1 MPRPMRRL
9 REIAAALRRGPL
21 TSLPRRALLRLRY
34 GPSRVDAAYL
44 EARALAAW
52 RTEGR
57 AELAPPRSGEGPL
70 HVAFVVPFFYRGSG
84 GHTTLSN
91 LVRALER
98 RGHRVSLWLDDPGR
112 RLPNA
117 ETAAEDFR
125 AWFGPFEASV
135 HATFAGWQGADVA
148 VATGYQTVL
157 RVRTLTG
164 CGARAYL
171 VQDHEP
177 EFFGTS
183 AERVHAEESYGY
195 GFHAITAGV
204 WLAEFVRETYGLD
217 ATPFELAVD
226 HAIYRPLP
234 DVQRREDVVVFYAR
248 NSTARRAVP
257 IGLAALAELK
267 RRRPQTEVWLY
278 GQGDMPRVDFAAT
291 NLGVV
296 GGHDLARVYAEA
308 TVGLCLSLTNYS
320 LVPQEMLACELPCL
334 EADAPSAVAAFGYDG
349 PVAIAPVEPVAL
361 ADALQR
367 LLDDPRE
374 RSRRSAAGRPFAE
387 ARTWHAAGHK
397 LEEGL
402 RAALA
407 NRSG

>member
-1 MPRPMRRL
+1 MPRSVRRL
-9 REIAAALRRGPL
+9 RDIAGALRRGPI

-34 GPSRVDAAYL
+34 GPSRIDASYL
-44 EARALAAW
+44 EARALAGW
-52 RTEGR
+52 REAGR
-57 AELAPPRSGEGPL
+57 AELVPRDAGDGPL

-112 RLPNA
+112 RLPGA
-117 ETAAEDFR
+117 DSAAEDFR
-125 AWFGPFEASV
+125 AWFGPFDAPV
-135 HATFAGWQGADVA
+135 HASFGAWQGADVA

-183 AERVHAEESYGY
+183 AERLHAQESYGY
-195 GFHAITAGV
+195 GFYAITAGV
-204 WLAEFVRETYGLD
+204 WLAEFVAKEYGLD

-226 HAIYRPLP
+226 HDIYRPLP
-234 DVQRREDVVVFYAR
+234 DVRRRDDVVVFYAR

-267 RRRPQTEVWLY
+267 RRRPRTEVWLY
-278 GQGDMPRVDFAAT
+278 GQGDMPRIDFEAT
-291 NLGVV
+291 SLGVV

-320 LVPQEMLACELPCL
+320 LVPQEMLACDLPCL

-361 ADALQR
+361 AEALQR
-367 LLDDPRE
+367 LLDDPAQRD
-374 RSRRSAAGRPFAE
+374 RRAAAGRPFAR
-387 ARTWHAAGHK
+387 ARTWDAAGEK

-407 NRSG
+407 KRSG